1 MWADRFSVAGKV
13 VFLTGAAGGIG
24 LALVKAFLEGGG
36 SGFRRHSAAG
46 IGLAGIGYALWGCLT
61 PCFLPSGI

>member
-24 LALVKAFLEGGG
+24 LALVKAFLEGGARVFAVTRRQG
-36 SGFRRHSAAG
+36 SD
-46 IGLAGIGYALWGCLT
+46 W
-61 PCFLPSGI
+61 